1 MIDIQLHRIMWFHSL
16 PFSVPLSPDL
26 CQRVGCLSSTG
37 TSLST
42 IVESIFFLINP
53 FRTLSLLDILFSLI
67 ASRLFEV
74 LVGVLV
80 GALSRAYKGLSFRN
94 LSAKLQKLEKVPI
107 SKTEK
112 EKRISTG
119 IFVYAWVQVAEIF
132 KQLRRGDMMLSFY
145 LTHFFLLWLHVSRC
159 AARQNVFQVYQ
170 PVLTMDEGSIGCSED
185 VLLMN
190 HVFSSSY
197 GKPFVG
203 RFENHCQLMVC
214 VFG

>member
-1 MIDIQLHRIMWFHSL
+1 MIDIQLYRIMWFLSL

-26 CQRVGCLSSTG
+26 CQRVGRPSSIG

-53 FRTLSLLDILFSLI
+53 FRTLSLIDILFSLI

-80 GALSRAYKGLSFRN
+80 GALSRYKGLSFQN
-94 LSAKLQKLEKVPI
+94 SSAKLQKLEKGPI

-112 EKRISTG
+112 GKRISTE

-159 AARQNVFQVYQ
+159 AARQSVFQVYQ
-170 PVLTMDEGSIGCSED
+170 PVLTMDEGSVGCSEN

-203 RFENHCQLMVC
+203 KFENHCRLMVC

>member
-1 MIDIQLHRIMWFHSL
+1 MWFLSL
-16 PFSVPLSPDL
+16 PFSVTLSHNL
-26 CQRVGCLSSTG
+26 CQLVGCLSSTE
-37 TSLST
+37 TSFST

-53 FRTLSLLDILFSLI
+53 FRTLSLLGIFFGLI
-67 ASRLFEV
+67 ASRLFGV

-94 LSAKLQKLEKVPI
+94 SSARLHKLEKAPI
-107 SKTEK
+107 SKTK
-112 EKRISTG
+112 KGKQISIG
-119 IFVYAWVQVAEIF
+119 IFIYTWVQVAEIF
-132 KQLRRGDMMLSFY
+132 KQLRPGNMALSFY

-159 AARQNVFQVYQ
+159 TARQNFFQVYQ
-170 PVLTMDEGSIGCSED
+170 PVLTVDEGSVGCSED

-203 RFENHCQLMVC
+203 GFDHCRLMVYG
-214 VFG
+214 FS